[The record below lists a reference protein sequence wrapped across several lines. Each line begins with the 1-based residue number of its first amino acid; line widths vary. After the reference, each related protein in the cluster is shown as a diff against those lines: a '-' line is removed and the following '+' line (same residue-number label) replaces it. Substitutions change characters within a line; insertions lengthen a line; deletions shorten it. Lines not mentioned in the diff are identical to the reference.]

1 MAKITLA
8 VEPTFDA
15 EAKIAVPGVGFVA
28 FKMTFKWRSKTELKA
43 FFEAVEEKKSDVEA
57 IMDVATGWELD
68 EKFDADNINRLIE
81 KYALAPRGIYD
92 SYINELALGRMG
104 N

>member
-8 VEPTFDA
+8 VEPTFEAD
-15 EAKIAVPGVGFVA
+15 AKIPVPGVGFVA
-28 FKMTFKWRSKTELKA
+28 FRMTFKWRSKTELKA
-43 FFEAVEEKKSDVEA
+43 FFDSIEDQKNDAEA
-57 IMDVATGWELD
+57 ILAIATGWELD